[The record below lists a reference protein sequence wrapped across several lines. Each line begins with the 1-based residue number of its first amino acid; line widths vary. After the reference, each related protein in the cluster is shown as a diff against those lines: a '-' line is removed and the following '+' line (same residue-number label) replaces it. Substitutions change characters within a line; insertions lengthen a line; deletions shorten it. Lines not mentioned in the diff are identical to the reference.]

1 MKINVRIQNR
11 TEDAC
16 LILIIWEYGHVNMV
30 KVILYNPWNTW
41 ILASSITFWLKWTWK
56 NLVIK
61 WHFTWPYSQMMRI
74 RQASSV
80 RFWILTLIFIY
91 TYISYGVIQNNIVI
105 WFVMVCLFWLFLF
118 FHLHVHFLK
127 NLTLIPSIRFWQSFT
142 NCAQIIQG
150 KVKIL
155 NNDLVHFKF
164 F

>member
-1 MKINVRIQNR
+1 MWTSSFYNQIFSSLFQSKCFRRCQKFTCFHGLYRI
-11 TEDAC
+11 T
-16 LILIIWEYGHVNMV
+16 LTI
-30 KVILYNPWNTW
+30 
-41 ILASSITFWLKWTWK
+41 
-56 NLVIK
+56 
-61 WHFTWPYSQMMRI
+61 FTWPYSQMMGI

-105 WFVMVCLFWLFLF
+105 WFVMVCLFWLFHF